1 MSASSLAASIPGVDS
16 LAVKGKVVYAAHACD
31 ACHGDGGIGSAV
43 APRLIGVGARFTPAR
58 LAMMLRERTARMTAG
73 GMRSVE
79 VPDDEMKALVAYLDS
94 LN

>member
-1 MSASSLAASIPGVDS
+1 
-16 LAVKGKVVYAAHACD
+16 
-31 ACHGDGGIGSAV
+31 
-43 APRLIGVGARFTPAR
+43 
-58 LAMMLRERTARMTAG
+58 MMLRERTARMTAG